1 MLIGIDAS
9 RATAARRTGTEN
21 YSLHLIRELLNLG
34 QQHRFRLYFNQAPS
48 PGLLPGNAEQRV
60 IPCPRLWTHVRLSWE
75 MWARPP
81 DLLFVPSHVL
91 PLVHPRRSVVTVHD
105 LGYHYYPEAHT
116 LSQNL
121 YLRWSTRYNARTAA
135 RVLAD
140 SEATCRDLVRH
151 YGVPPE
157 KIVVVY
163 PGRDET
169 LAPVTDVALLAAM
182 RARYGLSGPYLLY
195 VGTLH
200 PRKNLVRLVQ
210 AFASFS
216 QSPIPNLQLVLAG
229 QKGWLYD
236 EIVTQVRRSGLA
248 DRVVL
253 TGYVPDADLPALLSG
268 ALAFVYPSLYEGFG
282 LPVLE
287 AMACAT
293 PVVCSNVS
301 SLPEVVGDA
310 ALLVDP
316 LDMEAWVV
324 ALRQITADEGLR
336 RELVERGLCQVR
348 RFSWRRCAEET
359 LQVLEALLQGGSGGD
374 VGRGFD

>member
-9 RATAARRTGTEN
+9 RATATRRTGTEN
-21 YSLHLIRELLNLG
+21 YSLHLIRGLLALG
-34 QQHRFRLYFNQAPS
+34 QEHRVRLYFNQVPS
-48 PGLLPGNAEQRV
+48 PGLLPGSAEQRV
-60 IPCPRLWTHVRLSWE
+60 IPFPRLWTHVRLSWE
-75 MWARPP
+75 MLALPP

-105 LGYHYYPEAHT
+105 LGYLYYPEAHT

-135 RVLAD
+135 RALAD
-140 SEATCRDLVRH
+140 SEATRRDLIRH
-151 YGVPPE
+151 YGILPE

-163 PGRDET
+163 PGRDEN
-169 LAPVTDVALLAAM
+169 LAPVTDPALLAAT
-182 RARYGLSGPYLLY
+182 RTRYGIPGPYLLY

-200 PRKNLVRLVQ
+200 PRKNLVRLIQ
-210 AFASFS
+210 AFASLL
-216 QSPIPNLQLVLAG
+216 QSSIPNTQYPISNLQLVLAG

-236 EIVTQVRRSGLA
+236 EILTQVRRSGLA

-268 ALAFVYPSLYEGFG
+268 ALAFVFPSLYEGFG

-287 AMACAT
+287 AMACGT
-293 PVVCSNVS
+293 PVVCSGVS
-301 SLPEVVGDA
+301 SLPEVAGDA

-316 LDMEAWVV
+316 LDTEAWAA
-324 ALRQITADEGLR
+324 ALRQIAADEGLR
-336 RELVERGLCQVR
+336 RELAERGFRQVQK
-348 RFSWRRCAEET
+348 FSWRRCAGET
-359 LQVLEALLQGGSGGD
+359 LQVLEE
-374 VGRGFD
+374 VGRGLD